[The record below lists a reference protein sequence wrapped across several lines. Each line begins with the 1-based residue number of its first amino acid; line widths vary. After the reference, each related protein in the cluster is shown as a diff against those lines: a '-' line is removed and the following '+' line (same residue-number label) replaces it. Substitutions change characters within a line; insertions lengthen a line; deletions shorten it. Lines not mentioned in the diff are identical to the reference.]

1 MRTLTLALA
10 LCLSLALLAC
20 GKPVPAEKS
29 TYVGEWQEKTTYL
42 LITRDG
48 SVRYQ
53 RRKGGATVSVEAPL
67 QAFQGNDFTVGVGPI
82 TTTFLVSK
90 PPYREGE
97 QWKMVVDDVTRVKTA
112 Q

>member
-1 MRTLTLALA
+1 
-10 LCLSLALLAC
+10 
-20 GKPVPAEKS
+20 
-29 TYVGEWQEKTTYL
+29 
-42 LITRDG
+42 
-48 SVRYQ
+48 
-53 RRKGGATVSVEAPL
+53 
-67 QAFQGNDFTVGVGPI
+67 VGVGPI